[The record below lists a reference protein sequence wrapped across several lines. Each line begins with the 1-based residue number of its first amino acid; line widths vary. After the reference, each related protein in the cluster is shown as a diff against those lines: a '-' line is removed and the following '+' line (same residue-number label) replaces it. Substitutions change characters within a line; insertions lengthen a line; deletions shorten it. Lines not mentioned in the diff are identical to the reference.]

1 MIAERRPATTIGEL
15 DIHLG
20 FLMEE
25 LRDIRQ
31 RQESMVNMLATKT
44 EVAQQIAALKAQ
56 IDSNS
61 PRTFWRR
68 LTEIAVG
75 IVALCTSAGFII
87 AIFRFLKL

>member
-1 MIAERRPATTIGEL
+1 MMTERRPATTIGEL

-31 RQESMVNMLATKT
+31 RQESMVSMLATKQ
-44 EVAQQIAALKAQ
+44 EVADQIAALRTQ
-56 IDSNS
+56 IAENS
-61 PRTFWRR
+61 PRSFWKR

-75 IVALCTSAGFII
+75 IVAMSTAVGFFV
-87 AIFRFLKL
+87 AVFRFLKL

>member
-31 RQESMVNMLATKT
+31 RQESMVNMLATKQ
-44 EVAQQIAALKAQ
+44 EVAEQIATLKSQ
-56 IDSNS
+56 IDANS
-61 PRTFWRR
+61 PRSFWKRI
-68 LTEIAVG
+68 TEIAVG
-75 IVALCTSAGFII
+75 VVAVCTAIGFLV
-87 AIFRFLKL
+87 AVFRFLKL